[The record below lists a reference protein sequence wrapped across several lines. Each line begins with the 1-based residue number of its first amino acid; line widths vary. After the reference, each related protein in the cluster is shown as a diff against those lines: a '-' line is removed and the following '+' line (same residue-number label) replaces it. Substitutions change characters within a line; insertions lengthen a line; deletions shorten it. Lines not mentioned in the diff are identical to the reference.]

1 MCAHVCAD
9 VGKGL
14 GVWVWVA
21 VYAGVGVEVGWGL
34 GLACVERED
43 LYKDSG
49 FQKLVGPY
57 ACTI

>member
-1 MCAHVCAD
+1 
-9 VGKGL
+9 
-14 GVWVWVA
+14 
-21 VYAGVGVEVGWGL
+21 
-34 GLACVERED
+34 LACVERED